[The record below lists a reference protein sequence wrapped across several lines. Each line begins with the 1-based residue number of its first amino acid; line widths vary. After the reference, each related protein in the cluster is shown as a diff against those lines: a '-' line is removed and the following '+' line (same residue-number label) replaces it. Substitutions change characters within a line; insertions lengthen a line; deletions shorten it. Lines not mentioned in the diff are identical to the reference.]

1 MDSQNKNTVFG
12 HAASCAR
19 LNECT
24 STAPASSLRAQ
35 LRQSCT
41 EINAVYR
48 LIEARFGSA
57 ASMPSSCR
65 WLLDNRYLALREAKR
80 AGGALRDV
88 RRLRAGG
95 DGVILS
101 VLCRDMIKVCSGKL
115 SEDNMLE
122 YLAGFQSVSP
132 LPQAELYLLPAVLLV
147 QLTFSLAD
155 ACRKL
160 KTTAE
165 PEELAGEFAALFG
178 SVRLISELDMH
189 SLLERADIVEKS
201 LSADPAG
208 VYPRMDEQS
217 RAEYLSLIH
226 I

>member
-65 WLLDNRYLALREAKR
+65 WLWITD
-80 AGGALRDV
+80 
-88 RRLRAGG
+88 
-95 DGVILS
+95 ILH
-101 VLCRDMIKVCSGKL
+101 CAR
-115 SEDNMLE
+115 
-122 YLAGFQSVSP
+122 QSV
-132 LPQAELYLLPAVLLV
+132 QAARSEMFAGC
-147 QLTFSLAD
+147 A
-155 ACRKL
+155 
-160 KTTAE
+160 
-165 PEELAGEFAALFG
+165 PEAT
-178 SVRLISELDMH
+178 V
-189 SLLERADIVEKS
+189 
-201 LSADPAG
+201 
-208 VYPRMDEQS
+208 
-217 RAEYLSLIH
+217 
-226 I
+226 

>member
-101 VLCRDMIKVCSGKL
+101 VLCRDMIKVC
-115 SEDNMLE
+115 
-122 YLAGFQSVSP
+122 
-132 LPQAELYLLPAVLLV
+132 
-147 QLTFSLAD
+147 
-155 ACRKL
+155 
-160 KTTAE
+160 
-165 PEELAGEFAALFG
+165 
-178 SVRLISELDMH
+178 
-189 SLLERADIVEKS
+189 
-201 LSADPAG
+201 
-208 VYPRMDEQS
+208 
-217 RAEYLSLIH
+217 
-226 I
+226 